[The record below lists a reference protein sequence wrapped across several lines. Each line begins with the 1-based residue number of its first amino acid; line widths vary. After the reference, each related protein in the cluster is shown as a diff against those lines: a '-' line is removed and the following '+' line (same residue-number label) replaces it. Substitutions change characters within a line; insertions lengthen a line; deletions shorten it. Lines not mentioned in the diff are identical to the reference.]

1 MIEFLAV
8 VSILIVMAVL
18 VPAAYRQ
25 FQTDR
30 KK

>member
-1 MIEFLAV
+1 MTAV
-8 VSILIVMAVL
+8 VSILIVMAVS
-18 VPAAYRQ
+18 VPPAYRQ